1 MESNNRVVLITG
13 ANGGLGTVVTR
24 AFLDAGSSV
33 FGVSRSIGDAE
44 FSHPAFHALPAEIK
58 TAAQA
63 AAVVG
68 RVHQEGG
75 RIDALIHL
83 VGGFAGGKTVDETDE
98 ETVDRMLDVNFR
110 AAFHLFR
117 AVLPVMRAARSG
129 AIAAVGSRTAVEPQ
143 PMLAA
148 YSASKAALVSLV
160 RTIALEGKAD
170 GITANV
176 ILPGTMDTP
185 ANRAAMPNVNP
196 AQWVQPEKVASLLL
210 YLASPAASQVSGAT
224 IPIYGGDL

>member
-33 FGVSRSIGDAE
+33 FGVSRSISDAE

-75 RIDALIHL
+75 RI
-83 VGGFAGGKTVDETDE
+83 
-98 ETVDRMLDVNFR
+98 
-110 AAFHLFR
+110 
-117 AVLPVMRAARSG
+117 AR
-129 AIAAVGSRTAVEPQ
+129 
-143 PMLAA
+143 
-148 YSASKAALVSLV
+148 
-160 RTIALEGKAD
+160 
-170 GITANV
+170 
-176 ILPGTMDTP
+176 
-185 ANRAAMPNVNP
+185 
-196 AQWVQPEKVASLLL
+196 
-210 YLASPAASQVSGAT
+210 
-224 IPIYGGDL
+224 